1 MAVDT
6 EPKPGNPVLRY
17 FGLETAERAREVF
30 LWALPFLLL
39 LGAGLGGL
47 SFVVHWLFPLPIGVY
62 VAAAGLALVYF
73 FFFLSRVRAVAE
85 RASEDSDT
93 GDPSP

>member
-1 MAVDT
+1 MTIGT
-6 EPKPGNPVLRY
+6 EPKPSNPVLRY
-17 FGLETAERAREVF
+17 FGLETVGRAREVF

-39 LGAGLGGL
+39 LGAGLAGL
-47 SFVVHWLFPLPIGVY
+47 SFVVHWLFPLPMGVY

-85 RASEDSDT
+85 RASEESGT
-93 GDPSP
+93 GDSPP

>member
-1 MAVDT
+1 MT
-6 EPKPGNPVLRY
+6 IGIEPRPGNPVLRY
-17 FGLETAERAREVF
+17 FGLETVERAREVF

-39 LGAGLGGL
+39 LGAGLAGL
-47 SFVVHWLFPLPIGVY
+47 SFVVHWLFPLPLVVY

-93 GDPSP
+93 GDSPP